1 MIEVDSRIKNGED
14 KKWNSPGRGC
24 WFFPLLPGTSRPGTF
39 FSKER
44 DMLIRAKVV
53 WTDERR
59 EMDEDFWT
67 YMQLCDNQFEDEYRD
82 MQVRKQ
88 EVTHVLV

>member
-1 MIEVDSRIKNGED
+1 
-14 KKWNSPGRGC
+14 
-24 WFFPLLPGTSRPGTF
+24 
-39 FSKER
+39 
-44 DMLIRAKVV
+44 MLIRAKVV

-59 EMDEDFWT
+59 EMDEEFWT

-88 EVTHVLV
+88 EVTHELV